1 MTRKSSLFAAP
12 RDRTGHRP
20 TLAEKVAFL
29 RRPEAYAD
37 APARVEAVETHMSW
51 VFLTDR
57 LAHKLKKPV
66 RYDFLDFRSLEAR
79 RRSCRDEV
87 RLNRRLAP
95 KVYIAAV
102 PLVIDARGGLQ
113 LDGEGET
120 IDWLVRMRRLPSARM
135 LDHAILQ
142 GRVRVGELR
151 AVARL
156 LADFYRNAVRMTFPP
171 CEFRRRL
178 ANAIMENGRKLKEPE
193 FGLSADAI
201 EAVCETLGKMLAD
214 RAPLFEQRVR
224 RGCVVEGHGDLR
236 PEHVYLGSKP
246 AVIDCLEFNR
256 EFRILDWVDE
266 LAFLA
271 MECEHLGSP
280 GPGKEILETCCR
292 ELDDEPPAALICFY
306 KAFRALLRAK
316 LSILHL
322 RDTDTSD
329 PEKWRRQATEYL
341 ALAETY
347 AGRLI
352 QSASSP
358 SNSASDPPV

>member
-1 MTRKSSLFAAP
+1 
-12 RDRTGHRP
+12 
-20 TLAEKVAFL
+20 
-29 RRPEAYAD
+29 
-37 APARVEAVETHMSW
+37 MSW

-57 LAHKLKKPV
+57 LAYKLKKPV

-79 RRSCRDEV
+79 RRNCRDEV

-95 KVYIAAV
+95 KVYIAAM
-102 PLVIDARGGLQ
+102 PLVIDAEGGLQ

-120 IDWLVRMRRLPSARM
+120 VDWLVRMRRLPSERM
-135 LDHAILQ
+135 LDRAIRQ
-142 GRVRVGELR
+142 GTVRRGELR

-156 LADFYRNAVRMTFPP
+156 LADFYGNAVRVTIPP
-171 CEFRRRL
+171 REFCHGL
-178 ANAIMENGRKLKEPE
+178 GNAVMENRRKLEAPE

-201 EAVCETLGKMLAD
+201 DTVCKTLDKVLVDQA
-214 RAPLFEQRVR
+214 ALFEQRVHH
-224 RGCVVEGHGDLR
+224 GCIVEGHGDLR
-236 PEHVYLGSKP
+236 PEHVYLGPEP
-246 AVIDCLEFNR
+246 AVIDCLEFKR

-292 ELDDEPPAALICFY
+292 ELDDEPPAALIHFY

-322 RDTDTSD
+322 RDADTSD

-347 AGRLI
+347 AGRLV

-358 SNSASDPPV
+358 SSSASDPPV